1 MKFTEKELCE
11 ILTENHTITQE
22 KIQELKEKIN
32 FLQQEQQRID
42 SILKK
47 GFYSLKEQ
55 QNEKGQI

>member
-1 MKFTEKELCE
+1 MKFDKKELRE
-11 ILTENHTITQE
+11 ILAENHTITRE